1 VAARPHSV
9 FSLAN
14 SFWVTLIVSV
24 AVPLYKEQRGAG
36 RSNRREDQKM
46 EKWLVVAGVWSMCA
60 LCAVLFIRGATAPES
75 RKLRVVRANQGDAT
89 GGTQR

>member
-1 VAARPHSV
+1 VAVRLHSV
-9 FSLAN
+9 FSLAHT
-14 SFWVTLIVSV
+14 FWVTLIVSV

-60 LCAVLFIRGATAPES
+60 LCAVLFIRGATLSET
-75 RKLRVVRANQGDAT
+75 RKLRVARADQGDAS
-89 GGTQR
+89 GTAKR